1 TVTQTTGRD
10 SYATAVAKNV
20 IVAALYVTINYING
34 TLVHTFFKHEIFT
47 ENPRYI
53 LFIHMVL
60 NDMIQLTMAVLL
72 YIISY
77 IFFTMNVSLCC
88 LIVMIAMFT
97 TLNTPLNL
105 AGMAVERYIA
115 VCKPLHHTQI
125 CTVRRTYILIGLIWV
140 FSAISILP
148 DLFILLATEPLYY
161 FLSTIICSRDLV
173 FRHRYLIE
181 KKNISHLVYLSF
193 VWLTLFYTYLRVIL
207 AAHAMSTD
215 KVSVQRARNTILL
228 HGAQLLMCMLSYV
241 YSSIETLLNII
252 FPGQIRE
259 IRYVNYLI
267 SFIMPRFL
275 SPIIYGVRDQKFRK
289 YLKRNF
295 RIRQCKV
302 KTRVHNQEEE
312 T

>member
-1 TVTQTTGRD
+1 MNSSIYSNTQTTGRD

-88 LIVMIAMFT
+88 LIIMLVVFT

-115 VCKPLHHTQI
+115 VC
-125 CTVRRTYILIGLIWV
+125 C
-140 FSAISILP
+140 SILP

-193 VWLTLFYTYLRVIL
+193 VWLTLFYTYFRIMF
-207 AAHAMSTD
+207 AAKATGAD
-215 KVSVQRARNTILL
+215 ARKARNTILL
-228 HGAQLLMCMLSYV
+228 HGLQLVLCMFTFIVPLFESLLLSLFPLLKNDIRFTIYV
-241 YSSIETLLNII
+241 FVQIL
-252 FPGQIRE
+252 PGF
-259 IRYVNYLI
+259 I
-267 SFIMPRFL
+267 SPVV
-275 SPIIYGVRDQKFRK
+275 YGLRDQMFRK
-289 YLKRNF
+289 YLETHFLYMAHKKSNK
-295 RIRQCKV
+295 I
-302 KTRVHNQEEE
+302 KTQPIPSISQ
-312 T
+312 